1 MAGKKILI
9 VDDDKDLRLAMS
21 IRLRASGYEIA
32 LASDTI
38 SAMSVAQ
45 KERPDLVLLDVNMP
59 GGNGFMVM
67 ERFKMITH
75 LAATPIITLTGG
87 DPIIFKEKAFS
98 LGAADFFEKPA
109 DNDALLASIERAL
122 GEST

>member
-67 ERFKMITH
+67 ERFRMITH
-75 LAATPIITLTGG
+75 LAAMPIIILTGG
-87 DPIIFKEKAFS
+87 DPIIFNEKAFS

-109 DNDALLASIERAL
+109 DNDALLASIKRAL

>member
-67 ERFKMITH
+67 ERFRMITH
-75 LAATPIITLTGG
+75 LAAMPIIILTGG

-109 DNDALLASIERAL
+109 DNDALLASIKRAL

>member
-9 VDDDKDLRLAMS
+9 VDDDKDVRMGMALRLK
-21 IRLRASGYEIA
+21 LSGYIVVMA
-32 LASDTI
+32 TDTI

-67 ERFKMITH
+67 ERFKMSTH
-75 LAATPIITLTGG
+75 LQLTPIIVVTGG
-87 DPIIFKEKAFS
+87 DPIEYREKALS

-109 DNDALLASIERAL
+109 DNDALLASIKRAL
-122 GEST
+122 GESA